1 MQPGHRGVP
10 MKMLTRWLGL
20 ALLGAALG
28 AGAQERYIDDTLLVP
43 LRTGSSTEHRI
54 VHQGI
59 ASGTA
64 VTVVEDNREVGWSLV
79 RTGDGIEGWLPT
91 RYLKREPGARYQLA
105 SALRALGQP
114 EDGSTT
120 LAAAIEQV
128 QTQLAAVIT
137 ERDRLQ
143 AELAEGR
150 QVWSNADELD
160 AQNQRLSE
168 EVQSLRNRMEVLEA
182 ENRRLNDDTWQ
193 KWFINGV
200 WATGIGGLLTLL
212 LPKIF
217 SRRRRYSE
225 WA

>member
-1 MQPGHRGVP
+1 

-79 RTGDGIEGWLPT
+79 RTQEGIEGWLPT

-114 EDGSTT
+114 DDGSTT
-120 LAAAIEQV
+120 LASAIEQV

-160 AQNQRLSE
+160 AQNQRLTE
-168 EVQSLRNRMEVLEA
+168 EVQSLKNRMEVLEA

-200 WATGIGGLLTLL
+200 WATGIGGVLTLL

-225 WA
+225 WS

>member
-1 MQPGHRGVP
+1 MQG
-10 MKMLTRWLGL
+10 T
-20 ALLGAALG
+20 
-28 AGAQERYIDDTLLVP
+28 T
-43 LRTGSSTEHRI
+43 SSP
-54 VHQGI
+54 
-59 ASGTA
+59 S
-64 VTVVEDNREVGWSLV
+64 D
-79 RTGDGIEGWLPT
+79 P
-91 RYLKREPGARYQLA
+91 
-105 SALRALGQP
+105 
-114 EDGSTT
+114 
-120 LAAAIEQV
+120 V